1 MNVTVSADTKDA
13 LARDLPVPEHCREA
27 LLRGLA
33 YYGVTAAEEGAR
45 FRTQRPAVAR
55 LFRSLLG
62 EKGGPIQ
69 KRATARLYR
78 AAAYDIAIPAELRG
92 VPRRPSAKCDR
103 RMEVRAAF
111 LACGS
116 LASPAHGYHL
126 EFVFNDEERA
136 SRIAGLLSSLGF
148 PPKRAV
154 RKGKALLYYK
164 DAEAIVGVLTVA
176 GAYSAV
182 LHMEDVRA
190 MKETKNRIHRL
201 VNTEAANVDRAAG
214 AAAAQREAIAYLVD
228 AYGLRNLSP
237 VLREAAQLRLAHP
250 EETLAELGRRC
261 RPPVGKS
268 TINGRIATLV
278 RLVRRLQSPGKNR
291 EGSKTV
297 AGKHEPA
304 RL

>member
-1 MNVTVSADTKDA
+1 VNVTISADTKDA
-13 LARDLPVPEHCREA
+13 LARDVPEAVHCRAA
-27 LLRGLA
+27 LLHGLS
-33 YYGVTAAEEGAR
+33 YYGSTTSAGTTN
-45 FRTQRPAVAR
+45 FRTQRPAIAR

-62 EKGGPIQ
+62 EKGGSIQ
-69 KRATARLYR
+69 KHHTARLYR
-78 AAAYDIAIPAELRG
+78 SPAYDIAIPKELAG
-92 VPRRPSAKCDR
+92 VPKRPTARCDR

-111 LACGS
+111 LSCGS

-126 EFVFNDEERA
+126 EFVCADDERA
-136 SRIAGLLSSLGF
+136 TRVAGLLAALGF
-148 PPKRAV
+148 PPKHAV
-154 RKGKALLYYK
+154 RKGKKLLYYK
-164 DAEAIVGVLTVA
+164 DAEAIVGVLTIA

-228 AYGLRNLSP
+228 AYGLRNLSS

-291 EGSKTV
+291 EGSKSA

-304 RL
+304 HL